1 MVLTLFGNP
10 QSGCTKRV
18 ATVLYEKQVPFTF
31 VDVDLVKGEQ
41 FTPDH
46 LEKQPFAKVP
56 YIDDDGFILYE
67 SRAICRYIEKKY
79 PDQGTKLIPTD
90 PKAEALFEQAASIE
104 LCNFNPYATGAV
116 YEALV
121 KPRFLGQPTDPQAV
135 ASLLAN
141 LGRTSTCTRRYSLS
155 KYLSGD
161 AITLADLFHI
171 PPAVAL
177 PATGS
182 TAIESRPNVA
192 RLLLHLP
199 PTRPPLH
206 IPIGLPMP
214 TSLVMCP
221 LLLMLMCRVPTGVPI
236 RPTPTGAGA
245 SASYGLLSY
254 GLLPYPYPPHPSSY
268 QSTPPQHNPISI
280 PLIPKKNDDDVP
292 HTHSAQPQHTSHA
305 HHTPAAPPPHALQ
318 HAPPLQHTA
327 HSQCTHTRPLLLHT
341 TPLIVLA
348 LIFTLARIPDALDS
362 SLHRPERRRAS
373 DATRY
378 RAQSMRMSFHH
389 SIISSCDLARN
400 VHAFE
405 PDPPSPTTSKRT
417 SASGRIQVD
426 SR

>member
-79 PDQGTKLIPTD
+79 PDQGTKGLIPTD

-121 KPRFLGQPTDPQAV
+121 KPRFLGQPTDPKAV

-141 LGRTSTCTRRYSLS
+141 LEKSLDVYEKILS
-155 KYLSGD
+155 KQKYLSGD

-182 TAIESRPNVA
+182 TAMQTRPNVA
-192 RLLLHLP
+192 RWFKDL
-199 PTRPPLH
+199 TERPSWKKVLEEF
-206 IPIGLPMP
+206 
-214 TSLVMCP
+214 
-221 LLLMLMCRVPTGVPI
+221 
-236 RPTPTGAGA
+236 RPKA
-245 SASYGLLSY
+245 
-254 GLLPYPYPPHPSSY
+254 
-268 QSTPPQHNPISI
+268 
-280 PLIPKKNDDDVP
+280 
-292 HTHSAQPQHTSHA
+292 
-305 HHTPAAPPPHALQ
+305 
-318 HAPPLQHTA
+318 
-327 HSQCTHTRPLLLHT
+327 
-341 TPLIVLA
+341 
-348 LIFTLARIPDALDS
+348 
-362 SLHRPERRRAS
+362 
-373 DATRY
+373 
-378 RAQSMRMSFHH
+378 
-389 SIISSCDLARN
+389 
-400 VHAFE
+400 
-405 PDPPSPTTSKRT
+405 
-417 SASGRIQVD
+417 
-426 SR
+426 